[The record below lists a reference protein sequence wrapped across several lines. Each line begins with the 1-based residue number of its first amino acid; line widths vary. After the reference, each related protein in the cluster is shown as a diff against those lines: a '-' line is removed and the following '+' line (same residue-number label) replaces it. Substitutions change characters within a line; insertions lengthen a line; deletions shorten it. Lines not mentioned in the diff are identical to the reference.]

1 MFHPNEMPEIMESV
15 KTLIN
20 SALFCLLLLSC
31 ADQNKGSVGNL
42 CDASNPIAGVWVLQN
57 VQIDEAGYDSVS
69 DEAGNLEINCNG
81 SYTEAY
87 SFVVE
92 GITLRY
98 SETGEWTQ
106 SAEDTLVFSD
116 RNITWKNTL
125 LNARKATFVTLDFD
139 SSTTLSQETT
149 RLEFKKA
156 N

>member
-1 MFHPNEMPEIMESV
+1 MPEIIEIV
-15 KTLIN
+15 KNLITLSLI
-20 SALFCLLLLSC
+20 CPILLSC

-42 CDASNPIAGVWVLQN
+42 CDASNPIAGVWTLQD
-57 VQIDEAGYDSVS
+57 VSIDEAGYDSVS
-69 DEAGNLEINCNG
+69 DETGTLDINCNG

-92 GITLRY
+92 GLTLGY
-98 SETGEWTQ
+98 TETGEWTQ
-106 SAEDTLVFSD
+106 SAEDTLTFSD

-149 RLEFKKA
+149 RLVFTK
-156 N
+156 NN